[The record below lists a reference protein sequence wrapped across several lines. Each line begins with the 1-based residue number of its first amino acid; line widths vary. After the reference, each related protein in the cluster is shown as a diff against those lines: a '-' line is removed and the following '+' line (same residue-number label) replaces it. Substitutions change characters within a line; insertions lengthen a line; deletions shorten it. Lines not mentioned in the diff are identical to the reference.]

1 MTQPKNLLELL
12 NGNNMALKELYNSE
26 SGIMRVAGLMSG
38 SGSNLRKIIEHEKEI
53 EKEEGRAPY
62 QVAVIFTDN
71 PVSNAKKIGI
81 EYKIPVLVRDLGAF
95 YKEREKPRKD
105 LDVRAEFD
113 EGTVLALEP
122 FNIDVAAYAGYMSI
136 ATAPLINGFLGV
148 NIHPADLSIMDGNKR
163 KYTGDHAVRDAIL
176 AGEKQ
181 LRASTHI
188 IEQQVDYGRILM
200 VSQPLAVTL
209 PEDFDANNKDQIDS
223 ISDEH
228 QNRLKEVGDWVI
240 FPRTLEYLANGR
252 YSQDEQGLLYF
263 DNEPIPQGLRLE

>member
-1 MTQPKNLLELL
+1 
-12 NGNNMALKELYNSE
+12 
-26 SGIMRVAGLMSG
+26 
-38 SGSNLRKIIEHEKEI
+38 
-53 EKEEGRAPY
+53 
-62 QVAVIFTDN
+62 
-71 PVSNAKKIGI
+71 
-81 EYKIPVLVRDLGAF
+81 
-95 YKEREKPRKD
+95 
-105 LDVRAEFD
+105 
-113 EGTVLALEP
+113 
-122 FNIDVAAYAGYMSI
+122 
-136 ATAPLINGFLGV
+136 
-148 NIHPADLSIMDGNKR
+148 MDGNKR

>member
-1 MTQPKNLLELL
+1 
-12 NGNNMALKELYNSE
+12 MALKELYNSE

>member
-1 MTQPKNLLELL
+1 M
-12 NGNNMALKELYNSE
+12 
-26 SGIMRVAGLMSG
+26 
-38 SGSNLRKIIEHEKEI
+38 
-53 EKEEGRAPY
+53 
-62 QVAVIFTDN
+62 
-71 PVSNAKKIGI
+71 
-81 EYKIPVLVRDLGAF
+81 
-95 YKEREKPRKD
+95 
-105 LDVRAEFD
+105 
-113 EGTVLALEP
+113 ALEP